1 MTTALYF
8 HPDGY
13 TMAGPKL
20 MGRNAAG
27 HSFLRGWLAHATQAE
42 AVALVERPE
51 HGAQFLRLSAQFAP
65 DRPARVLDLQS
76 FTAAGVDRVYIPG
89 PNIGD
94 FAWQR
99 QLFGRGRL
107 SLTGITHTTAS
118 AGAMDALTE
127 LLTAPLASWD
137 ALICTSQAVV
147 QTVRTVL
154 DAQAEYLRWR
164 LGATRFA
171 LPQLPLIPL
180 GLNTADFDFSV
191 AQRAAARAQL
201 EVDDHTLVV
210 LFAGRLSFHAKAH
223 PLAMYQ
229 ALARAQ
235 AATGVKLHLVE
246 CGWHANEYLAQAFTE
261 AAQAA
266 CPQVPVTVL
275 DGRQAADRATAW
287 AGADLFCS
295 LSDNVQETYGL
306 TPLEAMAAGLPVVV
320 SDWDG
325 YRDTVRDGI
334 DGLRVPTLMPPAGL
348 GADLASRH
356 ALGIDTYDLYCGHS
370 SQLVAVE
377 VDAAT
382 AAFTQLVLAPELRRQ
397 MGAAGRARAREHF
410 DWATIVPRYE
420 ALWRELDERR
430 RAEAATDEPAPH
442 VPWPA
447 RMDPFAAFAGY
458 PTRKLTPATLLRLA
472 QPDAAA
478 ALSRWRALAMVKFST
493 VAPPSGAECEAILA
507 RLQSGAVTAA
517 ELVAA
522 VPAARR
528 TAVFRG
534 LAWLVKLDVIRRVAS
549 DAC

>member
-1 MTTALYF
+1 MTSAIYF

-13 TMAGPKL
+13 TMSGPKL

-42 AVALVERPE
+42 MLALIERPE
-51 HGAQFLRLSAQFAP
+51 HGTLFGRLCAELAP
-65 DRPARVLDLQS
+65 QRPARALPLPQAVEQ
-76 FTAAGVDRVYIPG
+76 GINNVYYPG
-89 PNIGD
+89 PNLGES
-94 FAWQR
+94 AWQR
-99 QLFGRGRL
+99 QLLGRARY

-127 LLTAPLASWD
+127 LLTAPLAPWD
-137 ALICTSQAVV
+137 ALICTSKAVV
-147 QTVRTVL
+147 DTVRTVL

-164 LGATRFA
+164 LGATRFS

-180 GLNTADFDFSV
+180 GLNTADFSFGA
-191 AQRAAARAQL
+191 AQRAAARARL
-201 EVDDHTLVV
+201 GVDEHTRVV
-210 LFAGRLSFHAKAH
+210 LYAGRLSFHAKAH

-235 AATGVKLHLVE
+235 AATGVKLHLIE
-246 CGWHANEYLAQAFTE
+246 CGWHANDYLAQAFAE

-275 DGRQAADRATAW
+275 DGRRAADRATAW

-295 LSDNVQETYGL
+295 LSDNIQETYGL

-348 GADLASRH
+348 GVDLASRH
-356 ALGIDTYDLYCGHS
+356 ALGVDTYDLYCGHS
-370 SQLVAVE
+370 SQLVAVDVE
-377 VDAAT
+377 AA
-382 AAFTQLVLAPELRRQ
+382 AGAFERLLRAPELCAQ

-410 DWATIVPRYE
+410 DWAVIVPRYQ
-420 ALWRELDERR
+420 ALWRELDQRR
-430 RAEAATDEPAPH
+430 RAAATEAPMPR

-458 PTRKLTPATLLRLA
+458 PTRALAPTTRLRLA
-472 QPDAAA
+472 PADAGA
-478 ALSRWRALAMVKFST
+478 ALARWRTLAMVKFST
-493 VAPPSGAECEAILA
+493 VAPPSAAECEAILA
-507 RLQSGAVTAA
+507 RLQAGAATAA
-517 ELVAA
+517 ELAAA
-522 VPAARR
+522 VPPERR
-528 TAVFRG
+528 PPVFRG
-534 LAWLVKLDVIRRVAS
+534 LVWLLKLDVIRVAA
-549 DAC
+549 DGAD